1 MPSKRRGINRQ
12 QIAKKDATKD
22 DFFGIDE
29 QRSSVRWSLH
39 VLAGVVCV
47 IFAGWVWLL
56 NPIPQIHGDQINIV
70 TMVLSKEHPD
80 NFARDPVYAGRAAD
94 FYPPLW
100 RAIIGSLIKKF
111 GIIGGHRVAQFPLS
125 VAYLF
130 VMYGTL
136 YYLTRSV
143 PAALLVTPASL
154 IWRWS
159 LGGAYWGLDRLQ
171 SVQPRSFA
179 LVLMPMLFVLFWKLR
194 DSWRLLIPFF
204 VTGLLFSLNP
214 PSSLFFAVLSWSS
227 LFLLSLHNRGRIL
240 RLLGAGVALVVG
252 ALPFIYVNMTARSH
266 STVELS
272 GQQLQEVANALQYRF
287 SQTAFFPFPASFLAR
302 AFMYGFSVPLL
313 LGTIAW
319 CLRKEKRNMFDKWL
333 VCFLLL
339 AFVGTVIAQYI
350 MQQIYIHFTITPFL
364 ANCMRGQ
371 KFAYLVLYIYIA
383 WLLAELLRRFT
394 LRDRCIL
401 LILVAMIVAIMP
413 PFGNNSRNP
422 WGQWDYNA
430 SQMNTLLRGEKIE
443 IAGWHR
449 QVANICA
456 WAQQKTPKDSLFL
469 FVHRS
474 MDPFRIYALRSLVS
488 SLGGGGVAV
497 FNGPRIFTTWAK
509 YQRELEWITARNDV
523 SRLLKLADESR
534 ADYIIVPNG
543 FPNVTGWPLEM
554 RDRYWTIYKKQ
565 QIRF

>member
-12 QIAKKDATKD
+12 QITKKDAAKD

-29 QRSSVRWSLH
+29 GRSSAHWGLH
-39 VLAGVVCV
+39 ILAGVVCV
-47 IFAGWVWLL
+47 IFAIWVWML
-56 NPIPQIHGDQINIV
+56 NPTPQIHPDQMNIV

-80 NFARDPVYAGRAAD
+80 NFARDLIYGGKAAD
-94 FYPPLW
+94 FYPALP
-100 RAIIGSLIKKF
+100 RAIIGGLIRKF

-143 PAALLVTPASL
+143 PAALLVTLASL

-159 LGGAYWGLDRLQ
+159 LGGTYWGLDRLQ
-171 SVQPRSFA
+171 AVQPRGFVVIFA
-179 LVLMPMLFVLFWKLR
+179 PMLLVLFWRLR
-194 DSWRLLIPFF
+194 DSRWLLAPFF
-204 VTGLLFSLNP
+204 ILGLLFNLNP
-214 PSSLFFAVLSWSS
+214 PSSLFFAALIWPS
-227 LFLLSLHNRGRIL
+227 LLLVNLRNRRGIVYLIFGAVVFIL
-240 RLLGAGVALVVG
+240 G
-252 ALPFIYVNMTARSH
+252 ALPYVCTNMIIRSQC
-266 STVELS
+266 SVSLS
-272 GQQLQEVANALQYRF
+272 GQALEEHINVMQYRF
-287 SQTAFFPFPASFLAR
+287 RQTAWFPFPASFLAR
-302 AFMYGFSVPLL
+302 AFMHGFSVPLL

-319 CLRKEKRNMFDKWL
+319 CLRKERRNMFDKWL

-350 MQQIYIHFTITPFL
+350 MQQIYIHFKIAPVL

-371 KFAYLVLYIYIA
+371 KFAYLVLYIYVA
-383 WLLAELLRRFT
+383 WLLAELLRQFT
-394 LRDRCIL
+394 LRDRCV
-401 LILVAMIVAIMP
+401 LITVVAMIVAIMP
-413 PFGNNSRNP
+413 PFGNNSRDP

-430 SQMNTLLRGEKIE
+430 SQMNALLQGEKIE

-449 QVANICA
+449 QIANICA

-469 FVHRS
+469 FVHRFMS
-474 MDPFRIYALRSLVS
+474 PFRIYALRSLVTAQS
-488 SLGGGGVAV
+488 GGGYAR
-497 FNGPRIFTTWAK
+497 FTGPKAIITWAK

-523 SRLLKLADESR
+523 PRLLKLADESR

-543 FPNVTGWPLEM
+543 FPNVTGWHLEM
-554 RDRYWTIYKKQ
+554 RDRFWTVYKKTAD
-565 QIRF
+565 